1 MTALFNQKKLAQIH
15 SFDYIFPAMKVR
27 VYFNLAKK
35 LLSVQA
41 KVNGVWKVVRHCQSI
56 TLTDVVFK
64 VSEKGR
70 QRVIKNKRKNVHAY
84 ICGTIFEGQSNPN
97 EWMDLITYNPYK
109 FKKFYDGE
117 KYVDTADRVF
127 IKGRM
132 VYATNPQ

>member
-1 MTALFNQKKLAQIH
+1 
-15 SFDYIFPAMKVR
+15 MKCR
-27 VYFNLAKK
+27 VYYNLVKK

-56 TLTDVVFK
+56 SLTDVVFK

-84 ICGTIFEGQSNPN
+84 ICGTMILGEPDST

-109 FKKFYDGE
+109 FEKFYDGE

-127 IKGRM
+127 VKGRM
-132 VYATNPQ
+132 VYAINPQ

>member
-1 MTALFNQKKLAQIH
+1 
-15 SFDYIFPAMKVR
+15 MKVR

-56 TLTDVVFK
+56 SLTDVVFK
-64 VSEKGR
+64 VSERGR

-84 ICGTIFEGQSNPN
+84 ICGTVTEGQSNPN

-109 FKKFYDGE
+109 FEKFYDGE

>member
-1 MTALFNQKKLAQIH
+1 
-15 SFDYIFPAMKVR
+15 MKVR
-27 VYFNLAKK
+27 VYYSLRKH

-41 KVNGVWKVVRHCQSI
+41 KINGSWKVVRHCQSI
-56 TLTDVVFK
+56 TLTDVMFK
-64 VSEKGR
+64 VSERGR
-70 QRVIKNKRKNVHAY
+70 QRVLKNKRKNVHAY
-84 ICGTIFEGQSNPN
+84 ICGTFNEESIPQNQN

-109 FKKFYDGE
+109 FEKFYDGE